1 MSDRPEKNTAQMDKA
16 IDKMFEQYPPIT
28 EVGRSVMDTS
38 WLSFEEQW
46 CQQAD
51 LLINELSAALI
62 TLPGDDV
69 GVALHAAQQ
78 QIGEAIAVDRS
89 TLIEFTGETVRA
101 AQHWANDDVP
111 QVDCDDHAQRLAW
124 LLDQV
129 GTDNGV
135 AVLEQ
140 IPQGLPHQAATP
152 AMLDHVRQ
160 TGLRAAVIIPIA
172 IGGQRAYALAVELVR
187 AERRWPP
194 ALVARLRLVA
204 EILASAAYRSRQEEA
219 LRYSHAEVAR
229 LTAELATDATPP
241 TPTRTTEAG
250 FDEIIGNSPA
260 LRAALDRVKEVAPT
274 HSTVLLL
281 GETGTGKELIARA
294 LHRQGPRQGSALVS
308 VNCAALP
315 PTLIESELFGHERG
329 AFTGAVAM
337 RPGRF
342 QLAHN
347 GTLFLD
353 EIGDLPLDLQSKL
366 LRVLQEGEFERIGSS
381 HTQKVNVRIVAATH
395 KDLARSVAN
404 GEFRDDL
411 YYRLSVFPIRLP
423 PLRERREDIPALV
436 WFVIQKR
443 QRAMHRWIK
452 VVPDGIMAALQNY
465 SWPGNVRELENVIER
480 ALIHSPGHTLRLL
493 DDALEAPASRPPEDL
508 NTLSAVERTHI
519 EGVLRDCRW
528 RINGAGNAAERLGL
542 HPNTLRF
549 RMKKL
554 GIVRNNAASQ
564 NGDASCRTPTAL
576 SSTSRPT
583 RDSRMP
589 GPTSWP

>member
-1 MSDRPEKNTAQMDKA
+1 
-16 IDKMFEQYPPIT
+16 
-28 EVGRSVMDTS
+28 
-38 WLSFEEQW
+38 
-46 CQQAD
+46 
-51 LLINELSAALI
+51 
-62 TLPGDDV
+62 
-69 GVALHAAQQ
+69 
-78 QIGEAIAVDRS
+78 
-89 TLIEFTGETVRA
+89 VRA
-101 AQHWANDDVP
+101 AQHWATDDVA

-124 LLDQV
+124 LLDRAA
-129 GTDNGV
+129 GDNGV
-135 AVLEQ
+135 VVLEQ
-140 IPQGLPHQAATP
+140 IPEGLPHQAATP

-160 TGLRAAVIIPIA
+160 TGLRSAVIIPIA

-229 LTAELATDATPP
+229 LTAELAIDATPP
-241 TPTRTTEAG
+241 AAPRTTEAG
-250 FDEIIGNSPA
+250 FDEIIGNSPV
-260 LRAALDRVKEVAPT
+260 LKAALERVKEVAPT

-294 LHRQGPRQGSALVS
+294 LHRQGPRQNSPLVS

-423 PLRERREDIPALV
+423 SLRERREDIPALV

-452 VVPDGIMAALQNY
+452 VVPDSVMASLQNH

-480 ALIHSPGHTLRLL
+480 ALIHSTGHTLRLL
-493 DDALEAPASRPPEDL
+493 DDSFEAPAASRPPEDA

-554 GIVRNNAASQ
+554 GIVRNTAATQNGQNGQ
-564 NGDASCRTPTAL
+564 NGDASCRTTTSL

>member
-1 MSDRPEKNTAQMDKA
+1 ME
-16 IDKMFEQYPPIT
+16 
-28 EVGRSVMDTS
+28 TS

-51 LLINELSAALI
+51 LLINELSAALL
-62 TLPGDDV
+62 TLPGDDI

-101 AQHWANDDVP
+101 AQHWATDDVA

-124 LLDQV
+124 LLDRAA
-129 GTDNGV
+129 GDNGV
-135 AVLEQ
+135 VVLEQ
-140 IPQGLPHQAATP
+140 IPEGLPHQAATP

-187 AERRWPP
+187 GERRWPP

-204 EILASAAYRSRQEEA
+204 EILASAAYRGRQEEA

-229 LTAELATDATPP
+229 LTAELAIDATPP
-241 TPTRTTEAG
+241 TVTRTTEAG
-250 FDEIIGNSPA
+250 FDDIIGNSPV
-260 LRAALDRVKEVAPT
+260 LKAALERVKEVAPT

-294 LHRQGPRQGSALVS
+294 LHRQGPRQNAPLVS

-395 KDLARSVAN
+395 KDLARAVAN

-423 PLRERREDIPALV
+423 SLRERREDIPALV

-452 VVPDGIMAALQNY
+452 VVPDSVMASLQNH

-480 ALIHSPGHTLRLL
+480 ALIHSTGHTLRLL
-493 DDALEAPASRPPEDL
+493 DDSFEAPAASRPPEDA

-554 GIVRNNAASQ
+554 GIVRNTAASQNGQNGQ
-564 NGDASCRTPTAL
+564 NGDASCRTTTSL

>member
-1 MSDRPEKNTAQMDKA
+1 ME
-16 IDKMFEQYPPIT
+16 
-28 EVGRSVMDTS
+28 TS

-89 TLIEFTGETVRA
+89 TLIEFSGETARA

-124 LLDQV
+124 LLDRV
-129 GTDNGV
+129 GGDNGV
-135 AVLEQ
+135 VVLEQ
-140 IPQGLPHQAATP
+140 IPEALPHQAATP
-152 AMLDHVRQ
+152 AMLDHLRQ

-229 LTAELATDATPP
+229 LTAELAIDATPP
-241 TPTRTTEAG
+241 AVTRTTEAG

-260 LRAALDRVKEVAPT
+260 LKAALERVKEVAPT

-294 LHRQGPRQGSALVS
+294 LHRQGPRQDSPLVS

-342 QLAHN
+342 ELAHG

-353 EIGDLPLDLQSKL
+353 EIGDLPLDLQGKL
-366 LRVLQEGEFERIGSS
+366 LRVLQEGEFERVGSS
-381 HTQKVNVRIVAATH
+381 HTQKVDVRIVAATH
-395 KDLARSVAN
+395 KDLGARRRGRRVPRRSVLPAERVSDSPAAAARAARGHSGAGLVRDSETAARHAPPDQGRARCGDGVAAELLVAGQRPRA
-404 GEFRDDL
+404 GERDRARVDSL
-411 YYRLSVFPIRLP
+411 DRTHP
-423 PLRERREDIPALV
+423 PPARR
-436 WFVIQKR
+436 FVR
-443 QRAMHRWIK
+443 
-452 VVPDGIMAALQNY
+452 G
-465 SWPGNVRELENVIER
+465 
-480 ALIHSPGHTLRLL
+480 
-493 DDALEAPASRPPEDL
+493 APASRPPEDA

-554 GIVRNNAASQ
+554 GIVRNSAAGQNSQNGQNGQ
-564 NGDASCRTPTAL
+564 NGDASCRTTTSL